1 MRIIL
6 RVYKEIRM
14 GNLSTMIIDIPN
26 NNITIRELKEKIY
39 KKYKIKPS
47 EQKLTFRQC
56 HKRLITLTDSFPL
69 NYFYIKENAM
79 IFLEI
84 LSNEPQPKPEEI
96 KKIEKRNSA
105 MYKYMNMLGYF
116 LPDSKTFQKP
126 GIGDRYKKNRNSF
139 NENIVKNNSTFNENE
154 ESENDSIIIIN
165 DGSFINKE
173 NKKQFNSEN
182 KIIHKKSS
190 DYTDNIINNNEN
202 IKLKKELFPD
212 INLVEKL
219 CIYTRKNDLEKIKLI
234 LTQYSNNINNINNNT
249 SNNDFNDSS
258 DFNTSL
264 NKNKRKISIS
274 YGYPKKRISQAKTNN
289 KTSSS
294 FNSGNSSSIIHNFNI
309 CEILNNFGWNAL
321 HYSA

>member
-126 GIGDRYKKNRNSF
+126 GIGDRFKKIQIPLTKILSGIITLLMKMKKVKM
-139 NENIVKNNSTFNENE
+139 IVLLLSMMEVLLIKKIKNYL
-154 ESENDSIIIIN
+154 I
-165 DGSFINKE
+165 
-173 NKKQFNSEN
+173 Q
-182 KIIHKKSS
+182 
-190 DYTDNIINNNEN
+190 
-202 IKLKKELFPD
+202 
-212 INLVEKL
+212 
-219 CIYTRKNDLEKIKLI
+219 KIKLFI
-234 LTQYSNNINNINNNT
+234 
-249 SNNDFNDSS
+249 
-258 DFNTSL
+258 
-264 NKNKRKISIS
+264 KNLV
-274 YGYPKKRISQAKTNN
+274 
-289 KTSSS
+289 
-294 FNSGNSSSIIHNFNI
+294 IIQI
-309 CEILNNFGWNAL
+309 I
-321 HYSA
+321 